1 MAMDK
6 VMKMFAPNGRIYQ
19 LEYAFKAAQSFG
31 QTSIAIRGV
40 DSVVVCTQKKVPDS
54 LIVADSVTSIF
65 NVSDDIGA
73 VIVGNMNDGRFI
85 VTWMR
90 HQASQFKYKFAY
102 EMPVHVLAQ
111 YLSNFLQGM
120 SQRAGMRTL
129 CVIVTLVG
137 CDLEKGPMC
146 YKIDPSGQNIG
157 YKAVA
162 SGQKEQEAVTQLEK

>member
-1 MAMDK
+1 MDK

-73 VIVGNMNDGRFI
+73 VVVGNMNDGRFV

-146 YKIDPSGQNIG
+146 YKIDPSG
-157 YKAVA
+157 
-162 SGQKEQEAVTQLEK
+162 

>member
-1 MAMDK
+1 M
-6 VMKMFAPNGRIYQ
+6 
-19 LEYAFKAAQSFG
+19 
-31 QTSIAIRGV
+31 
-40 DSVVVCTQKKVPDS
+40 VVCTQKKVPDS

-73 VIVGNMNDGRFI
+73 VVVGNMNDGRFV

-146 YKIDPSGQNIG
+146 YKIDPSG
-157 YKAVA
+157 
-162 SGQKEQEAVTQLEK
+162 

>member
-1 MAMDK
+1 MDK
-6 VMKMFAPNGRIYQ
+6 VMKVFAPNGRIYQ
-19 LEYAFKAAQSFG
+19 IEYAFKAAQSFG
-31 QTSIAIRGV
+31 QTSIAIKGV

-54 LIVADSVTSIF
+54 LIVASSVTSIF

-73 VIVGNMNDGRFI
+73 VIVGNMNDGRF
-85 VTWMR
+85 VVSWMR

-111 YLSNFLQGM
+111 YFSNFLQGI
-120 SQRAGMRTL
+120 SQRAGVRTL

-146 YKIDPSGQNIG
+146 YKIDPSG
-157 YKAVA
+157 
-162 SGQKEQEAVTQLEK
+162 